1 MNILHGVLVLP
12 DIYFI
17 RKASSGLRV
26 QTIYGRQLPRT
37 PGNTLAGFLLDA
49 FEGRT
54 LYYPGC
60 LAFYQKGNY
69 MPYQHEVKVFDL
81 VVQIMQSGIL
91 SYGGSMLQ
99 HYVVQGSCKGC
110 LFFASSIGLLFRRPI
125 STHRLASLRE
135 ICFRALS
142 TRARNDSSPIQFMN
156 AWYTNEYGSNDVLE
170 FGSQP
175 LPRLRKA
182 TDVLVRVH
190 SASVN
195 PIDFRMRSGYGE
207 TLLNVWRKMENTDEF
222 PLILGRDF
230 SGEVVKTGR
239 MARRFTEGEQV
250 CNLLSDPS
258 SPCHWS

>member
-1 MNILHGVLVLP
+1 
-12 DIYFI
+12 
-17 RKASSGLRV
+17 
-26 QTIYGRQLPRT
+26 
-37 PGNTLAGFLLDA
+37 
-49 FEGRT
+49 
-54 LYYPGC
+54 
-60 LAFYQKGNY
+60 
-69 MPYQHEVKVFDL
+69 
-81 VVQIMQSGIL
+81 
-91 SYGGSMLQ
+91 MLQ

-110 LFFASSIGLLFRRPI
+110 LFFASSIGLPFRRPI

-135 ICFRALS
+135 ICFRGLS
-142 TRARNDSSPIQFMN
+142 TRAKNDSSPIQFMN

-182 TDVLVRVH
+182 TDVLVRVR

-258 SPCHWS
+258 LPCHWS

>member
-1 MNILHGVLVLP
+1 
-12 DIYFI
+12 
-17 RKASSGLRV
+17 
-26 QTIYGRQLPRT
+26 
-37 PGNTLAGFLLDA
+37 
-49 FEGRT
+49 
-54 LYYPGC
+54 
-60 LAFYQKGNY
+60 

-250 CNLLSDPS
+250 WGTPSVISGGTHSEYVVASQDEISLKPSNWTHIEAASLPYVACTVWTALVSRAGLNRNNCQDKQYVCFLCNFV
-258 SPCHWS
+258 